1 MAETHCGIIERGH
14 SCLETPQP
22 GAGLNLC
29 TRHLLAAYDRMS
41 QDVGVTDILPSP
53 CLACASRLGVRYP
66 SGWLCAICDWRVGE
80 LPDRD
85 AMPVRVD
92 VVYYVRYRDQ
102 IKIGTS
108 GNPRGRLAQLSFDT
122 LLAFERGDRTVEH
135 KRHVQFAS
143 HRYPR
148 SEWFRVHDAL
158 IEHIDRLAEA
168 GDPWSRYAFW
178 VSQDIALQK

>member
-1 MAETHCGIIERGH
+1 MAKTQCGIIDSGH
-14 SCLETPQP
+14 ACLETPQP

-41 QDVGVTDILPSP
+41 QDVGITDILPSP

-135 KRHVQFAS
+135 KRHLQFAS

-158 IEHIDRLAEA
+158 TDHIDRLAEA

-178 VSQDIALQK
+178 VSQDIALQN